1 MITLSDQ
8 ASVPA
13 RGLTSDFWKFWTG
26 QVVSQ
31 LGSSFTIVALPLLIY
46 KITAS
51 PLFLSLSLVTTTLP
65 YLLFGLVL
73 GAWADRADRK
83 RLMIGVDIARAAVMA
98 SIPALAAVGHLT
110 IWWIY
115 GAGFLISTLSIAFNA
130 AQFAALP
137 LLVNQDDL
145 VTANGRIQAS
155 FAAATVAGP
164 LLAGLL
170 LVVLPLTDVLLVDS
184 ITFLVSAATLAAIL
198 RSFNGPRSGA
208 GRASSLRADIVA
220 GLRFVLGHPVLRPI
234 SLMMALVNFVSST
247 ILAQTVFFAK
257 HQLAASN
264 AQVSLLYAADAVGAL
279 ALSLAA
285 GWASKRWTLSQVMLG
300 TLALEGLLTVL
311 LAAIPVYW
319 IAVPLWALIS
329 GLGVLFNINTSSFR
343 QAVVP
348 NEMLGRVM
356 TIAQVLAWSVIPLG
370 ALIGGVIIAWTGNVA
385 LVFAASG
392 ALLVL
397 IAIGFSVTPLGH
409 AERYLA

>member
-1 MITLSDQ
+1 MVSLSAQ
-8 ASVPA
+8 TSVPA
-13 RGLTSDFWKFWTG
+13 PGLKSDFWKFWSG

-83 RLMIGVDIARAAVMA
+83 RLMIGVDVVRAVVMA

-164 LLAGLL
+164 LFAGLL
-170 LVVLPLTDVLLVDS
+170 LIVLPVTHVLLVDS
-184 ITFLVSAATLAAIL
+184 LSFLVSAATLAAISQ
-198 RSFNGPRSGA
+198 SFNGSQGGTGA
-208 GRASSLRADIVA
+208 LSSLRADIVE
-220 GLRFVLGHPVLRPI
+220 GLRFVLAHPVLRTI
-234 SLMMALVNFVSST
+234 SLMMALVNFVTST
-247 ILAQTVFFAK
+247 ILAQTVYFAK
-257 HQLAASN
+257 HQLAAGD
-264 AQVSLLYAADAVGAL
+264 AQVGLMYAADAVGAVV
-279 ALSLAA
+279 LSLAA
-285 GWASKRWTLSQVMLG
+285 GSISKRWTLSQVMLG
-300 TLALEGLLTVL
+300 TLALEGVLTVL

-319 IAVPLWALIS
+319 VAVPLWALIS
-329 GLGVLFNINTSSFR
+329 GLGVVFNINTSSLR

-356 TIAQVLAWSVIPLG
+356 SIAQVLAWSVIPLG
-370 ALIGGVIIAWTGNVA
+370 ALIGGLIVAWTGNVA
-385 LVFAASG
+385 LAFAGSG
-392 ALLVL
+392 GLLAL
-397 IAIGFSVTPLGH
+397 IALGFSLTPLGQ
-409 AERYLA
+409 AERFLA